1 MEIIIQPDSRRAS
14 AVAAKIVAN
23 LVREKPHAVLGFATG
38 QTPLELYR
46 LLVGMHRSEGLD
58 FGEITAFNLDEY
70 VGLPAGHPGSYRSYM
85 REHLFR
91 HINIAPNRINIP
103 DGATPDIPTCCRTYE
118 ERIHAAGGI
127 DIQILGIGTDGH
139 LGFNEPTS
147 SLASRTRIKTLTAQT
162 RRDNA
167 EVFGGEDKVPRHVIT
182 MGLGTIMASRACL
195 LLAFGSKKA
204 KAVAAAVEGPLTAMV
219 PASVLQMHPR
229 AIFVLDEEAASLLT
243 RSDYYRWV
251 YENKPDWQK
260 Y

>member
-1 MEIIIQPDSRRAS
+1 MEIIIQPDSRHAS

-38 QTPLELYR
+38 QTPLEMYR
-46 LLVGMHRSEGLD
+46 VLVEMHHKEGLD
-58 FGEITAFNLDEY
+58 FSQNTAFNLDEY
-70 VGLPAGHPGSYRSYM
+70 VGLPPGHPGSYHSYM

-91 HINIAPNRINIP
+91 HINIPASRVNIP
-103 DGATPDIPTCCRTYE
+103 DGRAADIPACCLDYE
-118 ERIHAAGGI
+118 ERIHTAGGI

-147 SLASRTRIKTLTAQT
+147 SLASRTRIKTLTAGT

-167 EVFGGEDKVPRHVIT
+167 ALFGGEDNVPHHVIT
-182 MGLGTIMASRACL
+182 MGLGTIMDCRVCL
-195 LLAFGSKKA
+195 LLAFGKKKA
-204 KAVAAAVEGPLTAMV
+204 QAVAAAVEGPLTAMI

-229 AIFVLDEEAASLLT
+229 AIFVLDEDAASHLT
-243 RSDYYRWV
+243 RADYYKWV